1 MFIGFKLIFFII
13 FYIKLINKLFKL
25 YIQYMGIGDWGLAQ
39 SD

>member
-25 YIQYMGIGDWGLAQ
+25 YIQSPLISNQ
-39 SD
+39 PK